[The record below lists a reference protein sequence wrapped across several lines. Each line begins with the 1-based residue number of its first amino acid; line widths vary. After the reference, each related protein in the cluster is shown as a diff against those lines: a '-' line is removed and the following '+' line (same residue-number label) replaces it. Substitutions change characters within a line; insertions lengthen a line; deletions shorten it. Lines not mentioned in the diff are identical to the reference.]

1 MGFYVNLAIVTA
13 QVGAA
18 AKPTRCYA
26 NLAAELGCQIALV
39 GEPSLLSSPG
49 EAGREACDAG
59 YLGQGQS
66 IIESAAASAKSDTAG
81 HINFLAGIIKHGSPT
96 APHFIGMQCKIED
109 IDTRAEP
116 RLVEKN
122 RRRARPR
129 RFPPPIRPL
138 CMDAATRRQVR
149 EIIALAA
156 AAPISTAEFNA
167 ALATWPPP
175 RQLEPRSLLLSF
187 GYRVIF
193 AVEMSDGLLR
203 RHLALSHPRNP
214 STLHMLVGLVAL
226 AEEFKLA
233 RRVDYTSWS
242 EMQGTA
248 HWFHLAEPV

>member
-1 MGFYVNLAIVTA
+1 M
-13 QVGAA
+13 
-18 AKPTRCYA
+18 
-26 NLAAELGCQIALV
+26 
-39 GEPSLLSSPG
+39 PSS
-49 EAGREACDAG
+49 
-59 YLGQGQS
+59 QGQS

-138 CMDAATRRQVR
+138 CMDAATRRRVR
-149 EIIALAA
+149 EII
-156 AAPISTAEFNA
+156 
-167 ALATWPPP
+167 
-175 RQLEPRSLLLSF
+175 
-187 GYRVIF
+187 
-193 AVEMSDGLLR
+193 
-203 RHLALSHPRNP
+203 
-214 STLHMLVGLVAL
+214 AL